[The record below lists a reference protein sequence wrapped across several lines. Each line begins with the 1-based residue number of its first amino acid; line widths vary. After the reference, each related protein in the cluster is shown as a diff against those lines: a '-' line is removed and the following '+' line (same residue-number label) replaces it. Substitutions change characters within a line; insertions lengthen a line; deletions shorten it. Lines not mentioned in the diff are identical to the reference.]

1 MSFFE
6 LLENTPK
13 IFGFLGIFLLL
24 GTLIAFIFVLSICNT
39 VYSKENCSD
48 FKKFSVDY
56 MKCKAISAKNKA
68 VSAGKNFIND
78 TKEFQDKAW
87 SDEKKKINKIKEK
100 VFKE

>member
-1 MSFFE
+1 MI
-6 LLENTPK
+6 K
-13 IFGFLGIFLLL
+13 K
-24 GTLIAFIFVLSICNT
+24 TLITFIFVLSLCGN
-39 VYSKENCSD
+39 VYSNENCSK
-48 FKKFSVDY
+48 FKKFSVDF
-56 MKCKAISAKNKA
+56 MKCKASSAKNKA

>member
-1 MSFFE
+1 MI
-6 LLENTPK
+6 K
-13 IFGFLGIFLLL
+13 KV
-24 GTLIAFIFVLSICNT
+24 LISFIFILSINNN
-39 VYSKENCSD
+39 VYSSENCNN
-48 FKKFSVDY
+48 FKKFSINY
-56 MKCKAISAKNKA
+56 MKCKASSAKNKA